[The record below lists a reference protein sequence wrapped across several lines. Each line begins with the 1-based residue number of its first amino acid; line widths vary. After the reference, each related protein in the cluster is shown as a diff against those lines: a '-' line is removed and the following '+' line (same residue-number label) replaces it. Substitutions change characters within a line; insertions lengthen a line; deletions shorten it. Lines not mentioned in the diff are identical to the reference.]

1 MFFGVDC
8 FLEIIRVSCLWKQSS
23 DNCSKNKKK
32 KLNLWSLIMKYWV
45 HLCYLSLLVFRCFVC
60 IVLVVSF
67 CFSFNRKFL
76 LNLEL
81 VTLNWVIKS
90 WYLKGYFVI
99 IFIHNFCDVLGNSW
113 FIQISVFYKL
123 TDIGLNPLLILLHSK
138 HVSLSTRQWKFS
150 NKRIG

>member
-8 FLEIIRVSCLWKQSS
+8 FLEIISHIRVSCLWKQSS
-23 DNCSKNKKK
+23 DNCSKIKKTTQFLIFDDEVLSTPLLPEL
-32 KLNLWSLIMKYWV
+32 KL
-45 HLCYLSLLVFRCFVC
+45 LLRCFVC

-67 CFSFNRKFL
+67 CYSFNRKFL

-90 WYLKGYFVI
+90 WYLKGSFAI
-99 IFIHNFCDVLGNSW
+99 IFIHNFSDALGNSW
-113 FIQISVFYKL
+113 FIQISVFYTL

-138 HVSLSTRQWKFS
+138 HVSLSIKAMQ
-150 NKRIG
+150 IQQ

>member
-1 MFFGVDC
+1 MELIA
-8 FLEIIRVSCLWKQSS
+8 FLKSS
-23 DNCSKNKKK
+23 VTPVFHASGSNHQITIQKVKKK

-45 HLCYLSLLVFRCFVC
+45 HLCYLSLLVFRSFVC

-67 CFSFNRKFL
+67 CISFNRKFL

-99 IFIHNFCDVLGNSW
+99 IFIHDFSDVLGNSW

-138 HVSLSTRQWKFS
+138 HVSLSIKAMQ
-150 NKRIG
+150 IQQ